1 MVGGLPGDSAIK
13 IDPVPAD
20 KRSVFFNFTEQ
31 PCFLDECGEL
41 SFICVHSFECGD
53 EIADAS
59 KVSIHRGKT
68 HISNF
73 TKTLEM
79 TKHQLTNF

>member
-1 MVGGLPGDSAIK
+1 MVGGLPEDSAIK

-20 KRSVFFNFTEQ
+20 KGSVFFNFTEQ

-41 SFICVHSFECGD
+41 GFVCVHPFKRGD
-53 EIADAS
+53 EITDAS
-59 KVSIHRGKT
+59 EVSIHRGET

-73 TKTLEM
+73 AELLEM
-79 TKHQLTNF
+79 TKHKFTNL

>member
-1 MVGGLPGDSAIK
+1 MVGGLPEDSAIK

-20 KRSVFFNFTEQ
+20 KGSVFFNFTEQ
-31 PCFLDECGEL
+31 PCFLDEGGEL
-41 SFICVHSFECGD
+41 SFVYVHPFKGGD

-68 HISNF
+68 HISHF
-73 TKTLEM
+73 AEPFEM
-79 TKHQLTNF
+79 SQHQLTNL

>member
-1 MVGGLPGDSAIK
+1 MVGGLPEDSAIK

-20 KRSVFFNFTEQ
+20 KGSVFFNFTEQ

-41 SFICVHSFECGD
+41 SFVCVHPFERGD
-53 EIADAS
+53 EIADAA

-68 HISNF
+68 YISNLAEP
-73 TKTLEM
+73 LEM
-79 TKHQLTNF
+79 PQHQLTDL